1 MTMQSQSNASG
12 WRRNLWATLV
22 VISAGSVFAQQAA
35 PLMDEKTSA
44 EVFVQTGNSLHNT
57 MVQFSPDGQRVASCD
72 GLGSVVGWDA
82 QSGRQYREIHRHTGM
97 CLGLSFTPDGKH
109 LISSGGA
116 RSGNDV
122 VLSRWVDGVAV
133 QTWEG
138 HKGQV
143 RDIVA
148 TLDSKGAW
156 SLGESDGLRLWAAG
170 QDRPVRNLPLLLPGE
185 DPAKAIFNASMVM
198 SRDQKTAYIART
210 DGTLLAVD
218 LAANPALPPVL
229 LARLGEAVSSL
240 ALSPDGSKLAVSSG
254 NMMGST
260 SRDVLL
266 LRTANGQELRRLV
279 GHTGNVFAVAF
290 SPDSQLLA
298 SAAQIDTTS
307 MLNGGMRAVEGH
319 ESLRLWRVADGALL
333 AEARNQRN
341 RNGSPFLRGSLDFSA
356 ALSGAASGSPARL
369 ALALWD
375 EAVRVY
381 EVSSDKLRLQH
392 TLEGRGL
399 SPRQLRVSD
408 AVSKMM
414 VSDGRPRIAPKTSY
428 LQAAEV
434 RREFGQDADWT
445 DARQKRVDVV
455 YSARGM
461 STNVQRASMWDLKT
475 GRLERVLD
483 WQRGPTSA
491 LGVDAKGRFTS
502 VAPLFPHT
510 IMIAPLKTR
519 MVREATADADG
530 QLSLRHFG
538 YEPWDGRPD
547 DIFTPLVDPAAPKV
561 EPVNVPHE
569 RAYGTELIIQSPGQ
583 QWTVIAGE
591 PIGNAKVI
599 AETGMSP
606 RIFVQQRM
614 ADGVQ
619 LSRYDIAMPGIVRAM
634 AIAKNERTLWV
645 SGTRAGLPQN
655 MDHQSWLMAIDLSD
669 GTVQRSWDLVSGL
682 TVDLIIAHPGGDMAI
697 TNGGTN
703 LSIWDR
709 RQAERKYF
717 VKASNSLRPVK
728 AIALTDD
735 GQTIAAA
742 DNAGWMVQW
751 RWPENAEPVPL
762 WTRQLASPS
771 PHLLSFMGGDQ
782 RIAAGANDGSVR
794 LLKSTDGSEIAR
806 MIRFDNDE
814 WITIIPEGYFV
825 ASQEGDRWVNVR
837 MGGKVYGIDQFYDVF
852 YRPDIVER
860 RLAGQPIAPLITVT
874 LTDALRNP
882 PPQVTLQ
889 LPANGAPVAG
899 KTIRLR
905 FEANTQGGGVGEV
918 RILHN
923 GKLVEVLNRTGIR
936 TGLASSALLAA
947 TLAAPVVS
955 AQPQGAT
962 RGEETVTRALRLA
975 VQAQQDSVALAP
987 PLQQLESELDVEL
1000 IPGENSFSVIG
1011 FNTAGNLNARPV
1023 TRSIVATGTAPA
1035 PRVFVLAVGVDI
1047 FKNPNAAPTL
1057 QFAVK
1062 DSSDFVAALRQR
1074 LESLGSAY
1082 RNAPVVIKMLQN
1094 EQATRSGLVKAL
1106 NDLQKQVR
1114 SNDLLVWFVASHGTL
1129 DNNAQY
1135 GIVLQDWD
1143 GKANA
1148 DSLFST
1154 TSILDASRR
1163 IKAFNQFVIL
1173 DTCHAGG
1180 VSSLVRGLYDA
1191 RLAVLA
1197 RNMGLHV
1204 FASASATEEALDGY
1218 QGNGLFTHTLLKGL
1232 NTSFAD
1238 KNADKQVTVNE
1249 LGDFARRETMRIA
1262 RILRH
1267 NQEPLLLNFGKD
1279 VTVYGIE

>member
-1 MTMQSQSNASG
+1 MTVRTQNTAST
-12 WRRNLWATLV
+12 WRHRLWVGLILLAT
-22 VISAGSVFAQQAA
+22 GNGFAQTAPAA
-35 PLMDEKTSA
+35 TGTPSA
-44 EVFVQTGNSLHNT
+44 EVFVQTGNALQNT
-57 MVQFSPDGQRVASCD
+57 MVRFSSDGQRVASCD

-97 CLGLSFTPDGKH
+97 CLGLSFTPDGQYVV
-109 LISSGGA
+109 SSGGA

-133 QTWEG
+133 QIWEG

-143 RDIVA
+143 RDVVA
-148 TLDSKGAW
+148 SLDSKGAW
-156 SLGESDGLRLWAAG
+156 SLGESDGLKLWAAG
-170 QDRPVRNLPLLLPGE
+170 KDQPLRNLPLLLPGE
-185 DPAKAIFNASMVM
+185 DRGKAIVNSSMVL
-198 SRDQKTAYIART
+198 SRDHQRAYVART

-218 LAANPALPPVL
+218 LGASPALAPVL

-240 ALSPDGSKLAVSSG
+240 ALSPDGSRLAVSSG

-260 SRDVLL
+260 SRDVRVLS
-266 LRTANGQELRRLV
+266 TANGQEVQRFA

-290 SPDSQLLA
+290 SPDGQLLA
-298 SAAQIDTTS
+298 SAAQIDTTA
-307 MLNGGMRAVEGH
+307 MLNGGMKAVEGH

-341 RNGSPFLRGSLDFSA
+341 RNGGPFLRGSLDFSA
-356 ALSGAASGSPARL
+356 APPGTASGSPPRL

-375 EAVRVY
+375 EAVRIF
-381 EVSSDKLRLQH
+381 EVSSDKLQLQH

-408 AVSKMM
+408 SISKMM

-445 DARQKRVDVV
+445 DARQKRVDVI
-455 YSARGM
+455 YSPRGM

-475 GRLERVLD
+475 GKLESVLD

-510 IMIAPLKTR
+510 ILIAPLKTR

-538 YEPWDGRPD
+538 YEPWDGSPD
-547 DIFTPLVDPAAPKV
+547 EIFTPLADPAAKV
-561 EPVNVPHE
+561 DPVKVPDE

-599 AETGMSP
+599 AESGMSP

-619 LSRYDIAMPGIVRAM
+619 VSRYDIAMPGIVRAM
-634 AIAKNERTLWV
+634 AIAKNERILWV
-645 SGTRAGLPQN
+645 SGTRTGLPQN

-669 GTVQRSWDLVSGL
+669 GSIQRSWDFVTGL

-703 LSIWDR
+703 LSIWDL

-728 AIALTDD
+728 AIALSDD

-771 PHLLSFMGGDQ
+771 PHLLTFMARDQ

-794 LLKSTDGSEIAR
+794 LLQSSDGSEIAR

-874 LTDALRNP
+874 LTDALRDP
-882 PPQVTLQ
+882 PPQVSLQ
-889 LPANGAPVAG
+889 LPANTPATAG
-899 KTIRLR
+899 QKILLDL
-905 FEANTQGGGVGEV
+905 EALTQGGGVGELRV
-918 RILHN
+918 LHN
-923 GKLVEVLNRTGIR
+923 GKLVEILNRTVIR
-936 TGLASSALLAA
+936 TGLASSMASSAPAAA
-947 TLAAPVVS
+947 TVASV
-955 AQPQGAT
+955 QPQGPM

-975 VQAQQDSVALAP
+975 VQAQQDSVVIAP
-987 PLQQLESELDVEL
+987 PLQQLKSQVE
-1000 IPGENSFSVIG
+1000 
-1011 FNTAGNLNARPV
+1011 V
-1023 TRSIVATGTAPA
+1023 T
-1035 PRVFVLAVGVDI
+1035 
-1047 FKNPNAAPTL
+1047 
-1057 QFAVK
+1057 
-1062 DSSDFVAALRQR
+1062 DSR
-1074 LESLGSAY
+1074 
-1082 RNAPVVIKMLQN
+1082 
-1094 EQATRSGLVKAL
+1094 
-1106 NDLQKQVR
+1106 
-1114 SNDLLVWFVASHGTL
+1114 
-1129 DNNAQY
+1129 
-1135 GIVLQDWD
+1135 
-1143 GKANA
+1143 
-1148 DSLFST
+1148 
-1154 TSILDASRR
+1154 
-1163 IKAFNQFVIL
+1163 
-1173 DTCHAGG
+1173 
-1180 VSSLVRGLYDA
+1180 
-1191 RLAVLA
+1191 
-1197 RNMGLHV
+1197 
-1204 FASASATEEALDGY
+1204 
-1218 QGNGLFTHTLLKGL
+1218 
-1232 NTSFAD
+1232 
-1238 KNADKQVTVNE
+1238 
-1249 LGDFARRETMRIA
+1249 
-1262 RILRH
+1262 
-1267 NQEPLLLNFGKD
+1267 
-1279 VTVYGIE
+1279 